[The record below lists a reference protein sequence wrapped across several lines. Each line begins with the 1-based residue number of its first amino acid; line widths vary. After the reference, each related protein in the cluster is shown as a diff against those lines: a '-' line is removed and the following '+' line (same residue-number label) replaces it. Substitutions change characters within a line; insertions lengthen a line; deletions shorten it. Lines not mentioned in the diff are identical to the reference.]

1 MDLLPRLLSSTARSF
16 CAVRS
21 VNEPISI
28 ARIPA
33 RRVSIDVCRDFT
45 AASSCCDSQGTRSS
59 VDRDRRKS
67 RRRGRAAKTSR
78 SNQWLPSPPPPRGNR
93 NAARTCSGQRGIHMF
108 EEESSLSRAP
118 TFDSV
123 RSLDLLSSSSYET
136 NMHAHTLARLQ
147 FRRLIINVFSRL
159 FQVSQDTVYSTH
171 GSLFVST
178 WLDSYYSWPV

>member
-1 MDLLPRLLSSTARSF
+1 MSCR
-16 CAVRS
+16 
-21 VNEPISI
+21 
-28 ARIPA
+28 
-33 RRVSIDVCRDFT
+33 RDFT

-59 VDRDRRKS
+59 VDRDRQKKPAS
-67 RRRGRAAKTSR
+67 WPCGKNESLERATR
-78 SNQWLPSPPPPRGNR
+78 SALPSSPPPPPRGNR

-123 RSLDLLSSSSYET
+123 RSPLDLLSSSSPGTQPASPPPPPLPPVQYET
-136 NMHAHTLARLQ
+136 NVHAHTLARLQ

-159 FQVSQDTVYSTH
+159 FQVSQDTVYSSH

-178 WLDSYYSWPV
+178 

>member
-16 CAVRS
+16 SAVRS

-28 ARIPA
+28 ARIPGRSND

-78 SNQWLPSPPPPRGNR
+78 SNQWLPSPPPLPRGNR

-108 EEESSLSRAP
+108 EEESSLSLELQLSIAFDRSTFSPPPPP
-118 TFDSV
+118 TKQTCTHT
-123 RSLDLLSSSSYET
+123 RSRGC
-136 NMHAHTLARLQ
+136 NFA
-147 FRRLIINVFSRL
+147 
-159 FQVSQDTVYSTH
+159 
-171 GSLFVST
+171 G
-178 WLDSYYSWPV
+178 